1 MVMNLKGCNEMTKNN
16 KVKLVGATG
25 EELRTPMPE
34 VTGCTPCGSQV
45 LIEVLTAQELMNTML
60 TVTATTD
67 TKRTLQAY
75 VRAVGPSTG
84 EHWGFK
90 VGDRVLF
97 SGFGVMAPNIDDSPR
112 DRFLVEPQA
121 IKGVLSE
128 AK

>member
-1 MVMNLKGCNEMTKNN
+1 MSKNN
-16 KVKLVGATG
+16 KVKLIGATG

-34 VTGCTPCGSQV
+34 VTGTIPCGSQV

-60 TVTATTD
+60 TVTSSTD
-67 TKRTLQAY
+67 TKTTLQAY
-75 VRAVGPSTG
+75 VRAMGPGTG

-97 SGFGVMAPNIDDSPR
+97 SGFGVMAPNTDDSPR

-121 IKGVLSE
+121 IKGILTE

>member
-1 MVMNLKGCNEMTKNN
+1 MKNN
-16 KVKLVGATG
+16 KVKLIGATG
-25 EELRTPMPE
+25 EELSTPMPK
-34 VTGCTPCGSQV
+34 VTGTRPCGSQV
-45 LIEVLTAQELMNTML
+45 LIEVLTPQELMNTML

-67 TKRTLQAY
+67 TKQTLQAY
-75 VRAVGPSTG
+75 VRDVGPSANP

-97 SGFGVMAPNIDDSPR
+97 SGFGVMAPNVDECHR

-121 IKGVLSE
+121 IKGVLTE